1 MLAGRTVVWSRTDRP
16 AEMLVE
22 WSTSPDLRSA
32 TRVQGPRALR
42 ETDFT
47 ARLDLG
53 DLPAGEEIF
62 YRVQFRS
69 LLDAGTLSEPLDGRF
84 RTAPLK
90 RRQVRFCFS
99 GDEAGQG
106 WGINPEWGGLRL
118 YETMRSTE
126 PDFFVHSGDQ
136 IYADIP
142 LHEEVVLDGGARWHN
157 LVTPAKAKV
166 AETLDEFRGNFAYNL
181 MDQHK
186 RRFLSEVPILVQWDD
201 HEVKNNWF
209 PGQSIAGDSRYQVT
223 SASVLAERA
232 RRAMFEYN
240 PFRLAGSEANRIYR
254 SFAYGPSLEV
264 FLLDERSYRGPNGP
278 NRQPQRGDASAFL
291 GAKQLEWLKGAL
303 LRSSATWKVI
313 ASDMP
318 LSLVV
323 PDLNPYVAKGGYEAW
338 ANADSGAPLG
348 RELEIAELL
357 AFVERHAIHN
367 LVWITADV
375 HYACAIHYHP
385 DRARFGP
392 FPPFW
397 EFVGGPIHAGTFG
410 PNDLDETFGPEV
422 RFQGVPDD
430 LRQNRPPSEGL
441 QFFGVAEI
449 DGATDLL
456 TVSLRN
462 LSGAVLFQV
471 GLEPV

>member
-1 MLAGRTVVWSRTDRP
+1 MLAGRTILWSRTDRP

-32 TRVQGPRALR
+32 TRVRGARALE

-84 RTAPLK
+84 RTPPLK
-90 RRQVRFCFS
+90 QRRVRFCFS

-136 IYADIP
+136 IYADNP
-142 LHEEVVLDGGARWHN
+142 LQEEVALDGGARWRN

-209 PGQSIAGDSRYQVT
+209 PGQSIAGDPRYQIT

-240 PFRLAGSEANRIYR
+240 PFRLAGSETTRIYR

-278 NRQPQRGDASAFL
+278 NRQRERGGASAFL
-291 GAKQLEWLKGAL
+291 GEPQLEWLKGAL

-323 PDLNPYVAKGGYEAW
+323 PDLNPYVPKGGYEAW

-357 AFVERHAIHN
+357 GFVERHAIHN

-375 HYACAIHYHP
+375 HYACAIHYQP

-392 FPPFW
+392 FLPFW
-397 EFVGGPIHAGTFG
+397 EFVAGPIHAGTFG
-410 PNDLDETFGPEV
+410 PNELDETFGPEV
-422 RFQGVPDD
+422 RFQSVPGDM
-430 LRQNRPPSEGL
+430 RPNRPPSEGL
-441 QFFGVAEI
+441 QFFGLAEI
-449 DGATDLL
+449 DGGTDVL
-456 TVSLRN
+456 TVSLRD
-462 LSGAVLFQV
+462 LTGAVLFQV